1 MNDMTIIRKI
11 RNREILVFLESNGK
25 INNMVSYDLKD
36 NVIDAFIIKDEK
48 MKSIVEARLMVS
60 ALAQFPLGTVVK
72 AIAKDDYTNKLYQD
86 FGFKKSAEQ
95 KEDGK
100 TVYEILV
107 PESAHDFVYAFM
119 DKRNGKWYN
128 WDRKFK

>member
-48 MKSIVEARLMVS
+48 K
-60 ALAQFPLGTVVK
+60 
-72 AIAKDDYTNKLYQD
+72 
-86 FGFKKSAEQ
+86 FG
-95 KEDGK
+95 GK
-100 TVYEILV
+100 
-107 PESAHDFVYAFM
+107 
-119 DKRNGKWYN
+119 R
-128 WDRKFK
+128 

>member
-1 MNDMTIIRKI
+1 
-11 RNREILVFLESNGK
+11 
-25 INNMVSYDLKD
+25 MVSYDLKD
-36 NVIDAFIIKDEK
+36 NVIDTFIIKDEK

-107 PESAHDFVYAFM
+107 PESAHDSGT
-119 DKRNGKWYN
+119 NIS
-128 WDRKFK
+128 